1 MGDRIRPYRVLL
13 GSRMRAQT
21 AYRRSFALDL
31 LGSVTVGLVEF
42 AEIYII
48 FSNVEALGGLD
59 FAGAALIFALAHLSF
74 SIADLVVGHLDELP
88 TYLRTGT
95 LDAFLLR
102 PLPVLAQLITSDVS
116 LRRLGRMSVALVILV
131 VALPLNDIDWSPARI
146 TLLIV
151 APIAGA
157 AIFAALFVA
166 AGAIQFWLVE
176 GREFANA
183 FTYGG
188 SYAAS
193 FPASVFALPVRVLF
207 AFVVPAAFVA
217 YLPVLVLLD
226 LPGPVGLPQWLGW
239 CTPLAAV
246 GIWCVALAGWRAGL
260 RHYTGAGS

>member
-1 MGDRIRPYRVLL
+1 MGDRVRPYRVLL

-42 AEIYII
+42 AEVYII

-131 VALPLNDIDWSPARI
+131 VALPLN
-146 TLLIV
+146 
-151 APIAGA
+151 
-157 AIFAALFVA
+157 
-166 AGAIQFWLVE
+166 
-176 GREFANA
+176 
-183 FTYGG
+183 
-188 SYAAS
+188 
-193 FPASVFALPVRVLF
+193 
-207 AFVVPAAFVA
+207 
-217 YLPVLVLLD
+217 
-226 LPGPVGLPQWLGW
+226 
-239 CTPLAAV
+239 
-246 GIWCVALAGWRAGL
+246 
-260 RHYTGAGS
+260 